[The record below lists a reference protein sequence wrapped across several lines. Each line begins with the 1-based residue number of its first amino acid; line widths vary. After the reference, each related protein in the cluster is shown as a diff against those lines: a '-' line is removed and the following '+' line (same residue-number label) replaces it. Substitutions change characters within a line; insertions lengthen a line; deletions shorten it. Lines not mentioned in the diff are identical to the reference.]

1 MISYVTVG
9 TNRFEDA
16 VAFWDAIMPD
26 MGAVRAHAVPPLRSA
41 RPRTDR
47 PDHGRR
53 DARR

>member
-1 MISYVTVG
+1 MISYVTIG
-9 TNRFEDA
+9 TNRFEEA
-16 VAFWDAIMPD
+16 LAFWDAIIPD
-26 MGAVRAHAVPPLRSA
+26 PGAVRAYAAAPLRSA